1 MDAITEKNRNAGP
14 DSGLG
19 ELGSGVDL
27 LADDNAAAAEWKEN
41 CEQPI
46 GSHHRWES
54 GKLVVSGGN
63 K

>member
-1 MDAITEKNRNAGP
+1 MDAITEKNRDARP
-14 DSGLG
+14 DFGLG
-19 ELGSGVDL
+19 EFGSGVDL
-27 LADDNAAAAEWKEN
+27 LADDNAAAAERKEK

-46 GSHHRWES
+46 GSHHRMES